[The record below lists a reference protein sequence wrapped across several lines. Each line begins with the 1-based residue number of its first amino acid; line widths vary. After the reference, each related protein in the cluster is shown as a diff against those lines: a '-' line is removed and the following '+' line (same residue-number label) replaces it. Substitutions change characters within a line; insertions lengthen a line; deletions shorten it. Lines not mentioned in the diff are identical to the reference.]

1 MEEPCRNIVGLVS
14 VDPFLMK
21 TGTITIFAHTHSMQ
35 VMKFSMSLVLR
46 GTMEAKNLANLPK
59 LIEGLK

>member
-1 MEEPCRNIVGLVS
+1 MVS

-21 TGTITIFAHTHSMQ
+21 TGTITIFAHTHNMQ
-35 VMKFSMSLVLR
+35 VMKFSVSLVLR
-46 GTMEAKNLANLPK
+46 VTMEAKNLANLPK